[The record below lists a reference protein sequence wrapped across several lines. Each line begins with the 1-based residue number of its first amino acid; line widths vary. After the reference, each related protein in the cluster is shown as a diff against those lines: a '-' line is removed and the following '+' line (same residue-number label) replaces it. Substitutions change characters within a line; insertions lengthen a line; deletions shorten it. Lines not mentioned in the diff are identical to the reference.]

1 MKISIVGLGWYGS
14 PLAVELQKAG
24 HTISGSTRSDE
35 KIAQFKS
42 QNIYAEAISCPQVP
56 SKKLLTAE
64 IVILNIPP
72 FDEELD
78 WFKSFPWDS
87 KTWIIFISST
97 STYPVPDSKSGML
110 LKAQE
115 DWVQG
120 HFEKWTI
127 LRFGGLYGAKRHP
140 GKYLSGRKNLAGRLW
155 PVNLVHLDDCIG
167 VTKTVID
174 QNIHNKLLHVVSDD
188 HRTKEEFYSE
198 YCQKE
203 GLPLPEFDLTDL
215 SVGKTV
221 PNDELKKIYQLKF

>member
-1 MKISIVGLGWYGS
+1 MKISILGLGWYGS
-14 PLAVELQKAG
+14 PLAVELQKDG
-24 HTISGSTRSDE
+24 HIISGSTRSDE
-35 KIAQFKS
+35 KRSLFKS
-42 QNIYAEAISCPQVP
+42 QNIYAEAISYPQVP
-56 SKKLLTAE
+56 SEKLLEAD
-64 IVILNIPP
+64 IVILNVPP

-78 WFKSFPWDS
+78 WFKSFSWNP

-115 DWVQG
+115 DWIQA

-127 LRFGGLYGAKRHP
+127 LRFGGLYGAQRHP

-155 PVNLVHLDDCIG
+155 PVNLIHLDDCIG
-167 VTKTVID
+167 FSKTVIEKG
-174 QNIHNKLLHVVSDD
+174 IHNKLFHVVSDD

-198 YCQKE
+198 FCKEE
-203 GLPLPEFDLTDL
+203 GLPLPEFDLTDF

-221 PNDELKKIYQLKF
+221 PNDELKKVYQLKF